1 MGPGFRPVSCG
12 RRWTAG
18 GSACPGVV
26 EAHSA
31 RLRNAGCLRQL
42 SFLRLCSVASPL
54 QNAPASLGCVL
65 EFLSGRNTLPLLL
78 AVILSGAQ
86 RSRRIRTP
94 GSVTVHSKWR
104 ERILHFVQN
113 DRDGMFCLSR
123 NALRRRLR
131 CPGGVRFPPSPGK
144 AHTGPQQGCG
154 ARMRGYVVFWW
165 SKWNSP
171 RFLRRG
177 KGLRAFH
184 LVSFCRPQVEH
195 KWNRYR
201 LVPPAYPGGTP
212 GGQQFSWKWN
222 SGI

>member
-94 GSVTVHSKWR
+94 GSVTVRSKWR
-104 ERILHFVQN
+104 GRILHFVQN
-113 DRDGMFCLSR
+113 DRNGPFSLSR

-131 CPGGVRFPPSPGK
+131 CPGGVRSRPAREKPTQGHNG
-144 AHTGPQQGCG
+144 AVARGCG
-154 ARMRGYVVFWW
+154 GMLFFG
-165 SKWNSP
+165 
-171 RFLRRG
+171 G
-177 KGLRAFH
+177 
-184 LVSFCRPQVEH
+184 
-195 KWNRYR
+195 
-201 LVPPAYPGGTP
+201 PGGTDHD
-212 GGQQFSWKWN
+212 F
-222 SGI
+222 

>member
-31 RLRNAGCLRQL
+31 RLRNAGCLRQP
-42 SFLRLCSVASPL
+42 SFLRLYSVASPL

-131 CPGGVRFPPSPGK
+131 CPGGVRSRPAREKPTQGHNAAVACRCEGMLFFDGPSG
-144 AHTGPQQGCG
+144 T
-154 ARMRGYVVFWW
+154 
-165 SKWNSP
+165 SP
-171 RFLRRG
+171 DF
-177 KGLRAFH
+177 
-184 LVSFCRPQVEH
+184 
-195 KWNRYR
+195 
-201 LVPPAYPGGTP
+201 
-212 GGQQFSWKWN
+212 
-222 SGI
+222 